1 MLTLFLIGC
10 GLVILG
16 ILLHPRPSSARRQ
29 RSQRDDKPYWLD
41 KRGY

>member
-10 GLVILG
+10 GLVVLG
-16 ILLHPRPSSARRQ
+16 ILLYTWPSSARQ
-29 RSQRDDKPYWLD
+29 RRQRDDKPYWLD